1 MLAYLILGMVPVNLV
16 PTGLLAVMGWPG
28 GLGFLLLGPAWTAAV
43 VDPLG
48 FLAELVLALGAYI
61 GLVAFLGNGSTFSFV
76 LLPGLPLN
84 EHHHCCSSIL
94 HSSLPQIN
102 PVIKPSSPLSSGQAL
117 TWSGP
122 PPGPGGPF
130 GRDIGPG
137 GRCHD
142 DLAVRTQWPF
152 TQLL

>member
-16 PTGLLAVMGWPG
+16 PTGLLAAMGWPG

-48 FLAELVLALGAYI
+48 FLAEFVLALGAYI
-61 GLVAFLGNGSTFSFV
+61 GSTFSFV

-84 EHHHCCSSIL
+84 EHHHCCSSLL

-102 PVIKPSSPLSSGQAL
+102 PVIKEPYL
-117 TWSGP
+117 
-122 PPGPGGPF
+122 
-130 GRDIGPG
+130 D
-137 GRCHD
+137 
-142 DLAVRTQWPF
+142 
-152 TQLL
+152 